1 MATMLGE
8 RSLDYST
15 LVYILLLANVFQFI
29 YWSIDHHKMVNKIM
43 SRNYGE
49 LIQAEA
55 LKNPSPM
62 SSVAS
67 EINVKEDEVLNELN
81 GMLGGL

>member
-1 MATMLGE
+1 
-8 RSLDYST
+8 
-15 LVYILLLANVFQFI
+15 
-29 YWSIDHHKMVNKIM
+29 MVNKIM

-67 EINVKEDEVLNELN
+67 EMNVKEDEVLNELN